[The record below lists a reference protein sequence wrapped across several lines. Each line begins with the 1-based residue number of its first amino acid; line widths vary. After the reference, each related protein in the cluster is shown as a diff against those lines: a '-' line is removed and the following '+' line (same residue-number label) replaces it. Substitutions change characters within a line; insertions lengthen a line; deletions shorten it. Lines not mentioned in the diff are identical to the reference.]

1 VIYTRRSFIGLTTAA
16 GLLLCAILASTPARA
31 LPLLESLPTLD
42 SLRNRLELTPEQEAK
57 LVPLFDKRIAELHHS
72 KQLLEQA
79 SSDQQR
85 RDVLRETKQA
95 GDAFNTQVESMLT
108 PSQQHEWRD
117 IVKELRE
124 QAKDRAEE
132 KL

>member
-1 VIYTRRSFIGLTTAA
+1 MIYTRRSFIGLTTAA